1 MTSLADLLASVFDR
15 RKVWPAPARP
25 GEKSI
30 AELAF
35 ELVGSA
41 GEASG
46 LASAAAILA
55 SYSSLDDVGKLA
67 FFRMLSV
74 EMNIFADKVR
84 QALDLYEA
92 SPSKATYRDF
102 AAAAEPP
109 RQELIRRL
117 NRVPGATGSLVR
129 MRADLLRLGR
139 GEPDLEALDLDFRHL
154 FASWFNR
161 GFLVLRPVS
170 WESPAQILEKI
181 IAYEAVHA
189 IDSWEDLRRRLEPA
203 DRRCFAFF
211 HPAMPDEPLIFVEV
225 ALTQGIAH
233 SIQALLAENRE
244 EKSAEEADT
253 AVFYSISNCQPGLA
267 GISFGNSLIKQVAA
281 DLAQE
286 LPGIGTF
293 VTLSPLPGFARWL
306 SETGVDTNH
315 VHGQALCALGAY
327 FLAQA
332 KDRSGMPFD
341 AVARFHLGNGAILHQ
356 VHADADRSEKGLGQ
370 SAGLMVNYLYDLDQI
385 AQNHERFATTG
396 EVPTSPHVRALCA
409 QAQKFLHTEKTA

>member
-74 EMNIFADKVR
+74 EMNIFADKVS

-129 MRADLLRLGR
+129 MRADLLRWAG
-139 GEPDLEALDLDFRHL
+139 
-154 FASWFNR
+154 ASQILKHWTWIF
-161 GFLVLRPVS
+161 GISLRPGSTVVFWCCDRS
-170 WESPAQILEKI
+170 VGKALHKSSKRSSPMRLFMRSTVGRTCGGGWSLL
-181 IAYEAVHA
+181 IAAVLP
-189 IDSWEDLRRRLEPA
+189 S
-203 DRRCFAFF
+203 
-211 HPAMPDEPLIFVEV
+211 
-225 ALTQGIAH
+225 
-233 SIQALLAENRE
+233 SIQQCRTNR
-244 EKSAEEADT
+244 
-253 AVFYSISNCQPGLA
+253 
-267 GISFGNSLIKQVAA
+267 
-281 DLAQE
+281 
-286 LPGIGTF
+286 
-293 VTLSPLPGFARWL
+293 
-306 SETGVDTNH
+306 
-315 VHGQALCALGAY
+315 
-327 FLAQA
+327 
-332 KDRSGMPFD
+332 
-341 AVARFHLGNGAILHQ
+341 
-356 VHADADRSEKGLGQ
+356 
-370 SAGLMVNYLYDLDQI
+370 
-385 AQNHERFATTG
+385 
-396 EVPTSPHVRALCA
+396 
-409 QAQKFLHTEKTA
+409 